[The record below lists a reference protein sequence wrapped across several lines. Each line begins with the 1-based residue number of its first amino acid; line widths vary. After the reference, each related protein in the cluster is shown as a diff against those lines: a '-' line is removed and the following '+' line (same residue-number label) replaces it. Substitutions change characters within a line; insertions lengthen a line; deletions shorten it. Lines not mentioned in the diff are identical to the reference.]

1 MAVTAGK
8 ADIVD
13 AVAEK
18 TGLTKKDA
26 HSALNAVLEAIVDSL
41 QRGERV
47 QLTGFGT
54 FETRHRKE
62 RKGSNLITGE
72 ELIIPACTV
81 PAFKAGKALK
91 EAVK

>member
-8 ADIVD
+8 TDIID

-26 HSALNAVLEAIVDSL
+26 QSAVDAMLEAIVDSL

-54 FETRHRKE
+54 FETRERKE
-62 RKGSNLITGE
+62 RKGSNIQTGE
-72 ELIIPACTV
+72 EIIIPASTV
-81 PAFKAGKALK
+81 PAFKPGKALRD
-91 EAVK
+91 AVK

>member
-1 MAVTAGK
+1 
-8 ADIVD
+8 VD

-26 HSALNAVLEAIVDSL
+26 QSAVDAMLEAIVDSL

-54 FETRHRKE
+54 FETRERKE
-62 RKGSNLITGE
+62 RKGSNIQTGE
-72 ELIIPACTV
+72 EIIIPASTV
-81 PAFKAGKALK
+81 PAFKPGKALRD
-91 EAVK
+91 AVK